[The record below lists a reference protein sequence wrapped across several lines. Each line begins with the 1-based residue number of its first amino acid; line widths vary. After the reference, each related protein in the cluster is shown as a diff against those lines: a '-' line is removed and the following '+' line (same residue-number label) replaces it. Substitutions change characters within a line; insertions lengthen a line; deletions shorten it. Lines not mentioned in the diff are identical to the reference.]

1 MAAAVCMTRSVLIVR
16 QLNRATE
23 ISIENQN
30 NQART
35 AIQAADQE
43 IARFRALMQQ
53 IDDLEMEFDKLKRIR
68 EIVRQYRARVEQME
82 RRLG

>member
-1 MAAAVCMTRSVLIVR
+1 MASAVCMTRSVLIVK